1 METLKTA
8 ACWWNQINHCNNVR
22 IMAKKW
28 RASVNCKKLSYIYCA
43 SYRTRK
49 TFKSFCC
56 LILRDNLKIVVLTYF
71 RGHWHYVWKNS
82 RNHQGVC
89 FRDLQKSGQM
99 PNVFPEFKPTLIN
112 HMSITVDKI
121 LTIIV
126 GLVFFISFQ
135 ALVLSNCPLFSYTN
149 FEATLKRS
157 SWFIWWVESKT
168 SNALFGDKFDFN
180 CSEQS
185 SKRPVYCC
193 TYLQHEA
200 NRC

>member
-99 PNVFPEFKPTLIN
+99 PNVHISWIQTYINKSYVNHCGQNIDDHCWTGILHFFP
-112 HMSITVDKI
+112 SSCTV
-121 LTIIV
+121 
-126 GLVFFISFQ
+126 
-135 ALVLSNCPLFSYTN
+135 
-149 FEATLKRS
+149 
-157 SWFIWWVESKT
+157 
-168 SNALFGDKFDFN
+168 
-180 CSEQS
+180 
-185 SKRPVYCC
+185 
-193 TYLQHEA
+193 
-200 NRC
+200 